1 MKHYSK
7 LKETKISSQTLYKG
21 ILNVK
26 LDEVKLVNN
35 KKATRIYLQHRGASG
50 ILPVEDGYVLSPML
64 AAERTPMLRRVAVKV
79 LESMLDPDDRIET
92 ASIDAILDAFEDGR
106 PKSGYVANIQGN
118 IAVSSNKQGVRIEP
132 MAKFRTRR
140 KRG

>member
-1 MKHYSK
+1 
-7 LKETKISSQTLYKG
+7 L
-21 ILNVK
+21 
-26 LDEVKLVNN
+26 
-35 KKATRIYLQHRGASG
+35 
-50 ILPVEDGYVLSPML
+50 
-64 AAERTPMLRRVAVKV
+64 LRRVVVKV

-92 ASIDAILDAFEDGR
+92 PSVDAVLAAFEGGR
-106 PKSGYVANIQGN
+106 PKSGYVANVQGN